1 MDTDIRKFVNEMA
14 AEDVIELFAPSMDDY
29 LYIMDLQKNTF
40 RISQIAVD
48 RFMMSGN
55 SFDDAVNSFQL
66 FVYKEDRTM
75 IAEDLQHII
84 EGKEKDHNLYY
95 RWLDKNGMPV
105 WINCRGKVIDDKDGK
120 PHYLIGCVNEI
131 GNIPR
136 ADNVSGLLGERELQ
150 SYISSHV
157 KDSSSEYLIHIGIDG
172 FNAIN
177 GTLGIE
183 YGNYV
188 LKSVADGIKEC
199 LSDNQQLYHIVADEY
214 MIVDL
219 ESRTRDDVILLQKE
233 ICKKIADFII
243 SEKYKVIFTVSTGI
257 IHATKLLKYYD
268 EYRKMAVFSLKQAK
282 SMGGNGVYFFE
293 KEDYELFLR
302 KEKIK
307 SALRNAVANGFEGFD
322 VYYQPIMDCD
332 SGHVIGAEALMRFS
346 MYQDKKKE
354 PVSPVE
360 FIPLLEETGLIIPA
374 GRFVLNEAV
383 AMCHEMRQYIPEFK
397 INVNI
402 SYIQMMKSDIWKDI
416 LSSIEHYNL
425 PPECLCAEL
434 TESGYTDMTSYFNT
448 LRKKFEEKKIQFVLD
463 DFGTGFS
470 NLHCI
475 TDMNP
480 NYVKLDKDFTA
491 KAMSNARD
499 YEVLNKIVELV
510 HSIDIGICIEG
521 IEKEEWYQKLK
532 EIHVDYLQGY
542 LFGKPCEKNQFLNQ
556 FVFNCTE
563 MNREIKGDRTKYSD
577 RIEIY
582 VK

>member
-1 MDTDIRKFVNEMA
+1 MDTDIRKLLKEIA
-14 AEDVIELFAPSMDDY
+14 AEDLIELFAPCMDDY
-29 LYIMDLQKNTF
+29 LYIIDLQKNTF
-40 RISQIAVD
+40 KISQAAVN
-48 RFMMSGN
+48 RFMISGN
-55 SFDDAVNSFQL
+55 SFDDAVNSFQY
-66 FVYKEDRTM
+66 FVYKEDRSM
-75 IAEDLQHII
+75 IAEDLQCII

-131 GNIPR
+131 GDTQR
-136 ADNVSGLLGERELQ
+136 ADNVSGLLGERELR
-150 SYISSHV
+150 SYISSHI
-157 KDSSSEYLIHIGIDG
+157 KDSSSEYLIYIGIDG

-177 GTLGIE
+177 GTLGVD

-188 LKSVADGIKEC
+188 LKSVADCINSC
-199 LSDNQQLYHIVADEY
+199 LSDSQKLYHIVADEY
-214 MIVDL
+214 MIIDL
-219 ESRTRDDVILLQKE
+219 ESHTKDDVMLLQKK
-233 ICKKIADFII
+233 ICKKIEEFII
-243 SEKYKVIFTVSTGI
+243 SEKYKVVFTISTGI
-257 IHATKLLKYYD
+257 IYAKMLLKYYD
-268 EYRKMAVFSLKQAK
+268 EYRKIAVFSLKQAK

-322 VYYQPIMDCD
+322 VYYQLIMDCD
-332 SGHVIGAEALMRFS
+332 SGHMIGAEALMRFS

-354 PVSPVE
+354 PVSSVE

-374 GRFVLNEAV
+374 GRYVLNKAV
-383 AMCHEMRQYIPEFK
+383 SMCHEMRQYIPEFK

-402 SYIQMMKSDIWKDI
+402 SYIQMVKSDIWKDI
-416 LSSIEHYNL
+416 HSSIKQYDL

-434 TESGYTDMTSYFNT
+434 TESGYTDMTPYFYK
-448 LRKKFEEKKIQFVLD
+448 LRKKFEEKNLQFVLD
-463 DFGTGFS
+463 DFGTGYS

-475 TDMNP
+475 VNMKP

-499 YEVLNKIVELV
+499 FELLKKIVEMV
-510 HSIDIGICIEG
+510 HSVDIRICIEG

-542 LFGKPCEKNQFLNQ
+542 LFGKPCEKNQFLNK
-556 FVFNCTE
+556 FIFHCTDQE
-563 MNREIKGDRTKYSD
+563 NLTDL
-577 RIEIY
+577 
-582 VK
+582 

>member
-1 MDTDIRKFVNEMA
+1 MDTDIRKLLKEIA
-14 AEDVIELFAPSMDDY
+14 AEELIELFAPCMDDY
-29 LYIMDLQKNTF
+29 LYIIDLQKNTF
-40 RISQIAVD
+40 KISEAAVN

-55 SFDDAVNSFQL
+55 SFDDAVNSFQY
-66 FVYKEDRTM
+66 FVYKEDRSM
-75 IAEDLQHII
+75 IAEDLQCII

-131 GNIPR
+131 GDTQR
-136 ADNVSGLLGERELQ
+136 ADNVSGLLGERELR

-172 FNAIN
+172 FNDIN
-177 GTLGIE
+177 GTLGVN

-188 LKSVADGIKEC
+188 LKSVADCINSC
-199 LSDNQQLYHIVADEY
+199 LSDNRKLYHIVADEY
-214 MIVDL
+214 MIIDL
-219 ESRTRDDVILLQKE
+219 ESHTKDDVMLLQRK
-233 ICKKIADFII
+233 ICKKIEEFII
-243 SEKYKVIFTVSTGI
+243 SEKYKVVFTISTGI
-257 IHATKLLKYYD
+257 IYAKMLLKYYD
-268 EYRKMAVFSLKQAK
+268 EYRKIAVFSLKQAK

-332 SGHVIGAEALMRFS
+332 SGHMIGAEALMRFS
-346 MYQDKKKE
+346 MYQDKKIE

-360 FIPLLEETGLIIPA
+360 FIPLLEETGLILPA
-374 GRFVLNEAV
+374 GRYVIDKAV
-383 AMCHEMRQYIPEFK
+383 SMCHEMRQYIPEFK

-402 SYIQMMKSDIWKDI
+402 SYIQMVKSDIWKDI
-416 LSSIEHYNL
+416 LSSIKQYDL

-434 TESGYTDMTSYFNT
+434 TESGYTDMTPYFYK
-448 LRKKFEEKKIQFVLD
+448 LRKKFEEKNLQFVLD
-463 DFGTGFS
+463 DFGTGYS

-475 TDMNP
+475 VNMKP

-499 YEVLNKIVELV
+499 FELLKKIVEMV
-510 HSIDIGICIEG
+510 HSVDIRICIEG

-542 LFGKPCEKNQFLNQ
+542 LFGKPCEKNQFLNK
-556 FVFNCTE
+556 FIFHCTDQE
-563 MNREIKGDRTKYSD
+563 NLTDL
-577 RIEIY
+577 
-582 VK
+582 

>member
-1 MDTDIRKFVNEMA
+1 MDTYIRKLLKEIA
-14 AEDVIELFAPSMDDY
+14 AEDLIELFAPCMDDY
-29 LYIMDLQKNTF
+29 LYIIDLQKNTF
-40 RISQIAVD
+40 KISQAAVD

-55 SFDDAVNSFQL
+55 SFDDAVNSFQY
-66 FVYKEDRTM
+66 FVYKEDRSM
-75 IAEDLQHII
+75 IAEDLQCII

-131 GNIPR
+131 GDTQR
-136 ADNVSGLLGERELQ
+136 ADNVSGLLGERELH

-177 GTLGIE
+177 GTLGVN

-188 LKSVADGIKEC
+188 LKSVADCINSC
-199 LSDNQQLYHIVADEY
+199 LSDNQKLYHIVADEY
-214 MIVDL
+214 MIIDL
-219 ESRTRDDVILLQKE
+219 ESHTKDDVMLLQKK
-233 ICKKIADFII
+233 ICKKIEEFII
-243 SEKYKVIFTVSTGI
+243 SEKYKVVFTISTGI
-257 IHATKLLKYYD
+257 IYAKMLLKYYD
-268 EYRKMAVFSLKQAK
+268 EYRKIAVFSLKQAK

-307 SALRNAVANGFEGFD
+307 SELRNAVANGFEGFD

-374 GRFVLNEAV
+374 GRYVLDKAV
-383 AMCHEMRQYIPEFK
+383 SMCHEMRQYIPEFK

-402 SYIQMMKSDIWKDI
+402 SYIQMVKSDIWKDI
-416 LSSIEHYNL
+416 LSSIKQYDL

-434 TESGYTDMTSYFNT
+434 TESGYTDMTPYFYK
-448 LRKKFEEKKIQFVLD
+448 LRKKFEEKNIQFVLD
-463 DFGTGFS
+463 DFGTGYS

-475 TDMNP
+475 VNMKP
-480 NYVKLDKDFTA
+480 NYVKLDNNFTA

-499 YEVLNKIVELV
+499 FELLKKIVEMV
-510 HSIDIGICIEG
+510 HSVNIKICIEG

-542 LFGKPCEKNQFLNQ
+542 LFGKPCEKNQFINK
-556 FVFNCTE
+556 FIFHCTDQE
-563 MNREIKGDRTKYSD
+563 NLTDL
-577 RIEIY
+577 
-582 VK
+582 

>member
-1 MDTDIRKFVNEMA
+1 MDTDICKFVNEIA

-55 SFDDAVNSFQL
+55 SFDDAVNTFQL

-131 GNIPR
+131 GNAPR
-136 ADNVSGLLGERELQ
+136 ADNVSGLLGERELR

-177 GTLGIE
+177 GTLGLE

-188 LKSVADGIKEC
+188 LKSVADCINKC
-199 LSDNQQLYHIVADEY
+199 LSDNQNLYHIVADEY

-268 EYRKMAVFSLKQAK
+268 EYRKIAVFSLKQAK

-360 FIPLLEETGLIIPA
+360 FIPLLEETGLIVPA

-434 TESGYTDMTSYFNT
+434 TESGYTDITPYFNT
-448 LRKKFEEKKIQFVLD
+448 LRKKFEEEKIQFVLD

-499 YEVLNKIVELV
+499 YELLNKIVELV
-510 HSIDIGICIEG
+510 HSIDIRICIEG

>member
-1 MDTDIRKFVNEMA
+1 MDTDIRKLLKEIA
-14 AEDVIELFAPSMDDY
+14 AEDLIELFAPCMDDY
-29 LYIMDLQKNTF
+29 LYIIDLQKNTF
-40 RISQIAVD
+40 KISQAAVN
-48 RFMMSGN
+48 RFMISGN
-55 SFDDAVNSFQL
+55 SFDDAVNSFQY
-66 FVYKEDRTM
+66 FVYKEDRSM
-75 IAEDLQHII
+75 IAEDLQCII

-131 GNIPR
+131 GDTQR
-136 ADNVSGLLGERELQ
+136 ADNVSGLLGERELR
-150 SYISSHV
+150 SYISSHI
-157 KDSSSEYLIHIGIDG
+157 KDSSSEYLIYIGIDG

-177 GTLGIE
+177 GTLGVD

-188 LKSVADGIKEC
+188 LKSVADCINSC
-199 LSDNQQLYHIVADEY
+199 LSDNQKLYHIVADEY
-214 MIVDL
+214 MIIDL
-219 ESRTRDDVILLQKE
+219 ESHTKDDVMLLQKK
-233 ICKKIADFII
+233 ICKKIEEFII
-243 SEKYKVIFTVSTGI
+243 SEKYKVVFTISTGI
-257 IHATKLLKYYD
+257 IYAKMLLKYYD
-268 EYRKMAVFSLKQAK
+268 EYRKIAVFSLKQAK

-332 SGHVIGAEALMRFS
+332 SGHMIGAEALMRFS

-360 FIPLLEETGLIIPA
+360 FIPLLEETGLILPA
-374 GRFVLNEAV
+374 GRYVLDKAV
-383 AMCHEMRQYIPEFK
+383 SMCHEMRQYIPEFK

-402 SYIQMMKSDIWKDI
+402 SYIQMVKSDIWKDI
-416 LSSIEHYNL
+416 LSSIKQYDL

-434 TESGYTDMTSYFNT
+434 TESGYTDMTPYFYK
-448 LRKKFEEKKIQFVLD
+448 LRKEFEEKNLQFVLD

-475 TDMNP
+475 VNMKP
-480 NYVKLDKDFTA
+480 NYVKLDNDFTA

-499 YEVLNKIVELV
+499 FELLKKIVEMV
-510 HSIDIGICIEG
+510 HSIDIRICIEG

-542 LFGKPCEKNQFLNQ
+542 LFGKPCEKNQFLNK
-556 FVFNCTE
+556 FIFHCTDQE
-563 MNREIKGDRTKYSD
+563 NLTDL
-577 RIEIY
+577 
-582 VK
+582 

>member
-1 MDTDIRKFVNEMA
+1 MDTDIRKLLKEIA
-14 AEDVIELFAPSMDDY
+14 AEELIELFAPCMDDY
-29 LYIMDLQKNTF
+29 LYIIDLQKNTF
-40 RISQIAVD
+40 KISEAAVN

-55 SFDDAVNSFQL
+55 SFDDAVNSFQY
-66 FVYKEDRTM
+66 FVYKEDRSM
-75 IAEDLQHII
+75 IAEDLQCII

-131 GNIPR
+131 GDTQR
-136 ADNVSGLLGERELQ
+136 ADNVSGLLGERELR

-172 FNAIN
+172 FNDIN
-177 GTLGIE
+177 GTLGVN

-188 LKSVADGIKEC
+188 LKSVADCINSC
-199 LSDNQQLYHIVADEY
+199 LSDNRKLYHIVADEY
-214 MIVDL
+214 MIIDL
-219 ESRTRDDVILLQKE
+219 ESHTKDDVMLLQRK
-233 ICKKIADFII
+233 ICKKIEEFII
-243 SEKYKVIFTVSTGI
+243 SEKYKVVFTISTGI
-257 IHATKLLKYYD
+257 IYAKMLLKYYD
-268 EYRKMAVFSLKQAK
+268 EYRKIAVFSLKQAK

-332 SGHVIGAEALMRFS
+332 SGHMIGAEALMRFS
-346 MYQDKKKE
+346 MYQDKKIE

-360 FIPLLEETGLIIPA
+360 FIPLLEETGLILPA
-374 GRFVLNEAV
+374 GRYVIDKAV
-383 AMCHEMRQYIPEFK
+383 SMCHEMRQYIPEFK

-402 SYIQMMKSDIWKDI
+402 SYIQMVKSDIWKDI
-416 LSSIEHYNL
+416 LSSIKQYDL

-434 TESGYTDMTSYFNT
+434 TESGYTDMTPYFYK
-448 LRKKFEEKKIQFVLD
+448 LRKKFEEKNLQFVLD
-463 DFGTGFS
+463 DFGTGYS

-475 TDMNP
+475 VNMKP

-499 YEVLNKIVELV
+499 FELLKKIVEMV
-510 HSIDIGICIEG
+510 HSVDIRICIEG

-542 LFGKPCEKNQFLNQ
+542 LFGKPCEKNQFLSKFIFHCMDQENL
-556 FVFNCTE
+556 T
-563 MNREIKGDRTKYSD
+563 DL
-577 RIEIY
+577 
-582 VK
+582 

>member
-1 MDTDIRKFVNEMA
+1 MDTDIRKLLKEIA
-14 AEDVIELFAPSMDDY
+14 AEDLIELFAPCMDDY
-29 LYIMDLQKNTF
+29 LYIIDLQKNTF
-40 RISQIAVD
+40 KISQAVVD

-55 SFDDAVNSFQL
+55 SFDDAVNSFQY
-66 FVYKEDRTM
+66 FVYKEDRSM
-75 IAEDLQHII
+75 IAEDLQCIM

-131 GNIPR
+131 GDTQR
-136 ADNVSGLLGERELQ
+136 ADNVSGLLGERELH
-150 SYISSHV
+150 SYISSHI

-177 GTLGIE
+177 GTLGVN

-188 LKSVADGIKEC
+188 LKSVADCINSC
-199 LSDNQQLYHIVADEY
+199 LSDNQKLYHIVADEY
-214 MIVDL
+214 MIIDL
-219 ESRTRDDVILLQKE
+219 ESHTKDDVMLLQKK
-233 ICKKIADFII
+233 ICKKIEEFII
-243 SEKYKVIFTVSTGI
+243 SEKYKVVFTISTGI
-257 IHATKLLKYYD
+257 IYAKMLLKYYD
-268 EYRKMAVFSLKQAK
+268 EYRKIAVFSLKQAK

-307 SALRNAVANGFEGFD
+307 SELRNAVANGFEGFD

-332 SGHVIGAEALMRFS
+332 SGHMIGAEALMRFS

-360 FIPLLEETGLIIPA
+360 FIPLLEETGLILPA
-374 GRFVLNEAV
+374 GRYVLDKAV
-383 AMCHEMRQYIPEFK
+383 SMCHEMRQYIPEFK

-402 SYIQMMKSDIWKDI
+402 SYIQMVKSDIWKDI
-416 LSSIEHYNL
+416 LSSIKQYDL

-434 TESGYTDMTSYFNT
+434 TESGYTDMTPYFYK
-448 LRKKFEEKKIQFVLD
+448 LRKKFEEKNIQFVLD
-463 DFGTGFS
+463 DFGTGYS

-475 TDMNP
+475 VNMKP
-480 NYVKLDKDFTA
+480 NYVKLDNNFTA

-499 YEVLNKIVELV
+499 FELLKKIVEMV
-510 HSIDIGICIEG
+510 HSVDIRICIEG

-542 LFGKPCEKNQFLNQ
+542 LFGKPCEKNQFLNK
-556 FVFNCTE
+556 FIFHCTDQE
-563 MNREIKGDRTKYSD
+563 NLTDL
-577 RIEIY
+577 
-582 VK
+582 

>member
-1 MDTDIRKFVNEMA
+1 MDTDIRKLLKEIA
-14 AEDVIELFAPSMDDY
+14 AEDLIELFAPCMDDY
-29 LYIMDLQKNTF
+29 LYIIDLQKNTF
-40 RISQIAVD
+40 KISQAAVD

-55 SFDDAVNSFQL
+55 SFDDAVNSFQY
-66 FVYKEDRTM
+66 FVYKEDRSM
-75 IAEDLQHII
+75 IAEDLQCII

-131 GNIPR
+131 GDTQR
-136 ADNVSGLLGERELQ
+136 ADNVSGLLGERELR

-177 GTLGIE
+177 GTLGVD

-188 LKSVADGIKEC
+188 LKSVADCINSC
-199 LSDNQQLYHIVADEY
+199 LSDNQKLYHIVADEY
-214 MIVDL
+214 MIIDL
-219 ESRTRDDVILLQKE
+219 ESHAKDDVMLLQKK
-233 ICKKIADFII
+233 ICKKIEEFII
-243 SEKYKVIFTVSTGI
+243 SEKYKVVFTISTGI
-257 IHATKLLKYYD
+257 IYTKMLLKYYD
-268 EYRKMAVFSLKQAK
+268 EYRKIAVFSLKQAK

-332 SGHVIGAEALMRFS
+332 SGHMIGAEALMRFS

-374 GRFVLNEAV
+374 GRYVLNKAV
-383 AMCHEMRQYIPEFK
+383 SMCHEMRQYIPEFK

-402 SYIQMMKSDIWKDI
+402 SYIQMVKSDIWKDI
-416 LSSIEHYNL
+416 LSSIKQYDL

-434 TESGYTDMTSYFNT
+434 TESGYTDMTPYFYK
-448 LRKKFEEKKIQFVLD
+448 LRKKFEEKNLQFVLD
-463 DFGTGFS
+463 DFGTGYS

-475 TDMNP
+475 VNMKP

-499 YEVLNKIVELV
+499 FELLKKIVEMV
-510 HSIDIGICIEG
+510 HSVDIRICIEG

-542 LFGKPCEKNQFLNQ
+542 LFGKPCEKNQFLNK
-556 FVFNCTE
+556 FIFHCTDQK
-563 MNREIKGDRTKYSD
+563 NLTDL
-577 RIEIY
+577 
-582 VK
+582 

>member
-1 MDTDIRKFVNEMA
+1 MDTDIRKLLKEIA
-14 AEDVIELFAPSMDDY
+14 AEDLIELFAPCMDDY
-29 LYIMDLQKNTF
+29 LYIIDLQKNTF
-40 RISQIAVD
+40 KISQAAVN
-48 RFMMSGN
+48 RFMISGN
-55 SFDDAVNSFQL
+55 SFDDAVNSFQY
-66 FVYKEDRTM
+66 FVYKEDRSM
-75 IAEDLQHII
+75 IAEDLQCII

-131 GNIPR
+131 GDTQR
-136 ADNVSGLLGERELQ
+136 EDNVSGLLGERELR
-150 SYISSHV
+150 SYISSHI
-157 KDSSSEYLIHIGIDG
+157 KDSSSEYLIYIGIDG

-177 GTLGIE
+177 GTLGVD

-188 LKSVADGIKEC
+188 LKSVADCINSC
-199 LSDNQQLYHIVADEY
+199 LSDSQKLYHIVADEY
-214 MIVDL
+214 MIIDL
-219 ESRTRDDVILLQKE
+219 ESHTKDDVMLLQKK
-233 ICKKIADFII
+233 ICKKIEEFII
-243 SEKYKVIFTVSTGI
+243 SEKYKVVFTISTGI
-257 IHATKLLKYYD
+257 IYAKMLLKYYD
-268 EYRKMAVFSLKQAK
+268 EYRKIAVFSLKQAK

-332 SGHVIGAEALMRFS
+332 SGHMIGAEALMRFS

-360 FIPLLEETGLIIPA
+360 FIPLLEETELIIPA
-374 GRFVLNEAV
+374 GRYVLNKAV
-383 AMCHEMRQYIPEFK
+383 SMCHEMRQYIPEFK

-402 SYIQMMKSDIWKDI
+402 SYIQMVKSDIWKDI
-416 LSSIEHYNL
+416 LSSIKQYDL

-434 TESGYTDMTSYFNT
+434 TESGYTDMTPYFYK
-448 LRKKFEEKKIQFVLD
+448 LRKKFEEKNLQFVLD
-463 DFGTGFS
+463 DFGTGYS

-475 TDMNP
+475 VNMKP

-499 YEVLNKIVELV
+499 FELLKKIVEMV
-510 HSIDIGICIEG
+510 HSVDIRICIEG

-542 LFGKPCEKNQFLNQ
+542 LFGKPCEKNQFLNK
-556 FVFNCTE
+556 FIFHCTDQE
-563 MNREIKGDRTKYSD
+563 NLTDL
-577 RIEIY
+577 
-582 VK
+582 

>member
-1 MDTDIRKFVNEMA
+1 MDTDIRKLLKEIA
-14 AEDVIELFAPSMDDY
+14 AEDLIELFALCMDDY
-29 LYIMDLQKNTF
+29 LYIIDLQKNTF
-40 RISQIAVD
+40 KISQAAVN
-48 RFMMSGN
+48 RFMISGN
-55 SFDDAVNSFQL
+55 SFDDAVNSFQY
-66 FVYKEDRTM
+66 FVYKEDRSM
-75 IAEDLQHII
+75 IAEDLQCII

-131 GNIPR
+131 GDTQR
-136 ADNVSGLLGERELQ
+136 ADNVSGLLGERELR
-150 SYISSHV
+150 SYISSHI
-157 KDSSSEYLIHIGIDG
+157 KDSSSEYLIYIGIDG

-177 GTLGIE
+177 GTLGVD

-188 LKSVADGIKEC
+188 LKSVADCINSC
-199 LSDNQQLYHIVADEY
+199 LSDSQKLYHIVADEY
-214 MIVDL
+214 MIIDL
-219 ESRTRDDVILLQKE
+219 ESHTKDDVMLLQKK
-233 ICKKIADFII
+233 ICKKIEEFII
-243 SEKYKVIFTVSTGI
+243 SEKYKVVFTISTGI
-257 IHATKLLKYYD
+257 IYAKMLLKYYD
-268 EYRKMAVFSLKQAK
+268 EYRKIAVFSLKQAK

-332 SGHVIGAEALMRFS
+332 SGHMIGAEALMRFS

-374 GRFVLNEAV
+374 GRYVLNKAV
-383 AMCHEMRQYIPEFK
+383 SMCHEMRQYIPEFK

-402 SYIQMMKSDIWKDI
+402 SYIQMVKSDIWKDI
-416 LSSIEHYNL
+416 LSSIKQYDL

-434 TESGYTDMTSYFNT
+434 TESGYTDMTPYFYK
-448 LRKKFEEKKIQFVLD
+448 LRKKFEEKNLQFVLD

-475 TDMNP
+475 VNMKP
-480 NYVKLDKDFTA
+480 NYVKLDNDFTA

-499 YEVLNKIVELV
+499 FELLKKIVEMV
-510 HSIDIGICIEG
+510 HSIDIRICIEG

-542 LFGKPCEKNQFLNQ
+542 LFGKPCEKNQFLNK
-556 FVFNCTE
+556 FIFHCTNQE
-563 MNREIKGDRTKYSD
+563 NLTDL
-577 RIEIY
+577 
-582 VK
+582 

>member
-1 MDTDIRKFVNEMA
+1 MDTDIRKLLKEIA
-14 AEDVIELFAPSMDDY
+14 AEELIELFAPCMDDY
-29 LYIMDLQKNTF
+29 LYIIDLQKNTF
-40 RISQIAVD
+40 KISEAAVN

-55 SFDDAVNSFQL
+55 SFDDAVNSFQY
-66 FVYKEDRTM
+66 FVYKEDRSM
-75 IAEDLQHII
+75 IAEDLQCII

-131 GNIPR
+131 GDTQR
-136 ADNVSGLLGERELQ
+136 ADNVSGLLGERELR

-172 FNAIN
+172 FNDIN
-177 GTLGIE
+177 GTLGVN

-188 LKSVADGIKEC
+188 LKSVADCINSC
-199 LSDNQQLYHIVADEY
+199 LSDNQKLYHIVADEY
-214 MIVDL
+214 MIIDL
-219 ESRTRDDVILLQKE
+219 ESHTKDDVMLLQKK
-233 ICKKIADFII
+233 ICKKIEEFII
-243 SEKYKVIFTVSTGI
+243 SEKYKVVFTISTGI
-257 IHATKLLKYYD
+257 IYAKMLLKYYD
-268 EYRKMAVFSLKQAK
+268 EYRKIAVFSLKQAK

-332 SGHVIGAEALMRFS
+332 SGHMIGAEALMRFS
-346 MYQDKKKE
+346 MYQDKKIV

-360 FIPLLEETGLIIPA
+360 FIPLLEETGLILPA
-374 GRFVLNEAV
+374 GRYVIDKAV
-383 AMCHEMRQYIPEFK
+383 SMCHEMRQYIPEFK

-402 SYIQMMKSDIWKDI
+402 SYIQMVKSDIWKDI
-416 LSSIEHYNL
+416 LSSIKQYDL

-434 TESGYTDMTSYFNT
+434 TESGYTDMTPYFYK
-448 LRKKFEEKKIQFVLD
+448 LRKKFEEKNLQFVLD
-463 DFGTGFS
+463 DFGTGYS

-475 TDMNP
+475 VNMKP

-499 YEVLNKIVELV
+499 FELLKKIVEMV
-510 HSIDIGICIEG
+510 HSIDIRICIEG

-542 LFGKPCEKNQFLNQ
+542 LFGKPCEKNQFLNK
-556 FVFNCTE
+556 FIFHCTDQE
-563 MNREIKGDRTKYSD
+563 NLTDL
-577 RIEIY
+577 
-582 VK
+582 

>member
-1 MDTDIRKFVNEMA
+1 MDTDIRKLLKEIA
-14 AEDVIELFAPSMDDY
+14 AEDLIELFAPCMDDY
-29 LYIMDLQKNTF
+29 LYIIDLQKNTF
-40 RISQIAVD
+40 KISQAVVD

-55 SFDDAVNSFQL
+55 SFDDAVNSFQY
-66 FVYKEDRTM
+66 FVYKEDRSM
-75 IAEDLQHII
+75 IAEDLQCIM

-95 RWLDKNGMPV
+95 RWLDKSGMPV

-131 GNIPR
+131 GDTQR
-136 ADNVSGLLGERELQ
+136 ADNVSGLLGERELH
-150 SYISSHV
+150 SYISSHI
-157 KDSSSEYLIHIGIDG
+157 KDSSSVYLIHIGIDG

-177 GTLGIE
+177 GTLGVN

-188 LKSVADGIKEC
+188 LKSVADCINSC
-199 LSDNQQLYHIVADEY
+199 LSDNQKLYHIVADEY
-214 MIVDL
+214 MIIDL
-219 ESRTRDDVILLQKE
+219 ESHTKDDVMLLQKK
-233 ICKKIADFII
+233 ICKKIEEFII
-243 SEKYKVIFTVSTGI
+243 SEKYKVVFTISTGI
-257 IHATKLLKYYD
+257 IYAKMLLKYYD
-268 EYRKMAVFSLKQAK
+268 EYRKIAVFSLKQAK

-332 SGHVIGAEALMRFS
+332 FGHMIGAEALMRFS

-374 GRFVLNEAV
+374 GRYVLDKAV
-383 AMCHEMRQYIPEFK
+383 SMCHEMRQYIPEFK

-402 SYIQMMKSDIWKDI
+402 SYIQMVKSDIWKDI
-416 LSSIEHYNL
+416 LSSIKQYDL

-434 TESGYTDMTSYFNT
+434 TESGYTDMTPYFYK
-448 LRKKFEEKKIQFVLD
+448 LRKKFEEKNIQFVLD
-463 DFGTGFS
+463 DFGTGYS

-475 TDMNP
+475 VNMKP
-480 NYVKLDKDFTA
+480 NYVKLDNNFTA

-499 YEVLNKIVELV
+499 FELLKKIVEMV
-510 HSIDIGICIEG
+510 HSVNIRICIEG

-542 LFGKPCEKNQFLNQ
+542 LFGKPCEKNQFLNN
-556 FVFNCTE
+556 FIFHCTDQE
-563 MNREIKGDRTKYSD
+563 NLTDL
-577 RIEIY
+577 
-582 VK
+582 

>member
-1 MDTDIRKFVNEMA
+1 MDTDIRKLLKEIA
-14 AEDVIELFAPSMDDY
+14 AEDLIELFAPCMDDY
-29 LYIMDLQKNTF
+29 LYIIDLQKNTF
-40 RISQIAVD
+40 KISQAAVN
-48 RFMMSGN
+48 RFMISGN
-55 SFDDAVNSFQL
+55 SFDDAVNSFQY
-66 FVYKEDRTM
+66 FVYKEDRSM
-75 IAEDLQHII
+75 IAEDLQCII

-131 GNIPR
+131 GDTQR
-136 ADNVSGLLGERELQ
+136 ADNVSGLLGERELR
-150 SYISSHV
+150 SYISSHI
-157 KDSSSEYLIHIGIDG
+157 KDSSSEYLIYIGIDG

-177 GTLGIE
+177 GTLGVD

-188 LKSVADGIKEC
+188 LKSVADCINSC
-199 LSDNQQLYHIVADEY
+199 LSDSQKLYHIVADEY
-214 MIVDL
+214 MIIDL
-219 ESRTRDDVILLQKE
+219 ESHTKDDVMLLQKK
-233 ICKKIADFII
+233 ICKKIEEFII
-243 SEKYKVIFTVSTGI
+243 SEKYKVVFTISTGI
-257 IHATKLLKYYD
+257 IYAKMLLKYYD
-268 EYRKMAVFSLKQAK
+268 EYRKIAVFSLKQAK

-332 SGHVIGAEALMRFS
+332 SGHMIGAEALMRFS

-374 GRFVLNEAV
+374 GRYVLNKAV
-383 AMCHEMRQYIPEFK
+383 SMCHEMRQYIPEFK

-402 SYIQMMKSDIWKDI
+402 SYIQMVKSDIWKDI
-416 LSSIEHYNL
+416 LSSIKPYDL

-434 TESGYTDMTSYFNT
+434 TESVYTDMTPYFYK
-448 LRKKFEEKKIQFVLD
+448 LRKKFEEKNLQFVLD

-475 TDMNP
+475 VNMKP
-480 NYVKLDKDFTA
+480 NYVKLDNDFTA

-499 YEVLNKIVELV
+499 FELLKKIVEMV
-510 HSIDIGICIEG
+510 HSIDIRICIEG

-542 LFGKPCEKNQFLNQ
+542 LFGKPCEKNQFLNK
-556 FVFNCTE
+556 FIFHCTDQE
-563 MNREIKGDRTKYSD
+563 NLTDL
-577 RIEIY
+577 
-582 VK
+582 

>member
-1 MDTDIRKFVNEMA
+1 MDTDIRKLLKEIA
-14 AEDVIELFAPSMDDY
+14 AEDLIELFASCMDDY
-29 LYIMDLQKNTF
+29 LYIIDLQKNTF
-40 RISQIAVD
+40 KISQAVVD

-55 SFDDAVNSFQL
+55 SFDDAVNSFQY
-66 FVYKEDRTM
+66 FVYKEDRSM
-75 IAEDLQHII
+75 IAEDLQCII

-131 GNIPR
+131 GDTQR
-136 ADNVSGLLGERELQ
+136 ADNVSGLLGERELH
-150 SYISSHV
+150 SYISSHI

-177 GTLGIE
+177 GTLGVN

-188 LKSVADGIKEC
+188 LKSVADCITSC
-199 LSDNQQLYHIVADEY
+199 LSDNQKLYHIVADEY
-214 MIVDL
+214 MIIDL
-219 ESRTRDDVILLQKE
+219 ESHTKDDVMLLQKK
-233 ICKKIADFII
+233 ICKKIEEFII
-243 SEKYKVIFTVSTGI
+243 SEKYKVVFTISTGI
-257 IHATKLLKYYD
+257 IYAKMLLKYYD
-268 EYRKMAVFSLKQAK
+268 DYRKIAVFSLKQAK

-332 SGHVIGAEALMRFS
+332 SGHMIGAEALMRFS

-360 FIPLLEETGLIIPA
+360 FIPLLEETGLILPA
-374 GRFVLNEAV
+374 GRYVLDKAV
-383 AMCHEMRQYIPEFK
+383 SMCHEMRQYIPEFK

-402 SYIQMMKSDIWKDI
+402 SYIQMVKSDIWKDI
-416 LSSIEHYNL
+416 LSSIKQYDL

-434 TESGYTDMTSYFNT
+434 TESGYTDMTPYFYK
-448 LRKKFEEKKIQFVLD
+448 LRKKFEEKNIQFVLD

-475 TDMNP
+475 VNMKP
-480 NYVKLDKDFTA
+480 NYVKLDNNFTA

-499 YEVLNKIVELV
+499 FELLKKIVEMV
-510 HSIDIGICIEG
+510 HSVDIRICIEG

-542 LFGKPCEKNQFLNQ
+542 LFGKPCEKNQFLNN
-556 FVFNCTE
+556 FIFHCTDQE
-563 MNREIKGDRTKYSD
+563 NLTNL
-577 RIEIY
+577 
-582 VK
+582 

>member
-1 MDTDIRKFVNEMA
+1 MDTDIRKLLKEIA
-14 AEDVIELFAPSMDDY
+14 AEDLIELFAPCMDDY
-29 LYIMDLQKNTF
+29 LYIIDLQKNTF
-40 RISQIAVD
+40 KISQAAVN
-48 RFMMSGN
+48 RFMISGN
-55 SFDDAVNSFQL
+55 SFDDAVNSFQY
-66 FVYKEDRTM
+66 FVYKEDRSM
-75 IAEDLQHII
+75 IAEDLQCII

-131 GNIPR
+131 GDTQR
-136 ADNVSGLLGERELQ
+136 ADNVSGLLGERELR
-150 SYISSHV
+150 SYISSHI
-157 KDSSSEYLIHIGIDG
+157 KDSSSEYLIYIGIDG

-177 GTLGIE
+177 GTLGVD

-188 LKSVADGIKEC
+188 LKSVADCINSC
-199 LSDNQQLYHIVADEY
+199 LSDSQKLYHIVADEY
-214 MIVDL
+214 MIIDL
-219 ESRTRDDVILLQKE
+219 ESHTKDDVMLLQKK
-233 ICKKIADFII
+233 ICKKIEEFII
-243 SEKYKVIFTVSTGI
+243 SEKYKVVFTISTGI
-257 IHATKLLKYYD
+257 IYAKMLLKYYD
-268 EYRKMAVFSLKQAK
+268 EYRKIAVFSLKQAK

-332 SGHVIGAEALMRFS
+332 SGHMIGAEALMRFS

-374 GRFVLNEAV
+374 GRYVLNKAV
-383 AMCHEMRQYIPEFK
+383 SMCHEMRQYILEFK

-402 SYIQMMKSDIWKDI
+402 SYIQMVKSDIWKDI
-416 LSSIEHYNL
+416 LSSIKQYDL

-434 TESGYTDMTSYFNT
+434 TESGYTDMTPYFYK
-448 LRKKFEEKKIQFVLD
+448 LRKKFEEKNLQFVLD

-475 TDMNP
+475 VNMKP
-480 NYVKLDKDFTA
+480 NYVKLDNDFTA

-499 YEVLNKIVELV
+499 FELLKKIVEMV
-510 HSIDIGICIEG
+510 HSIDIRICIEG

-542 LFGKPCEKNQFLNQ
+542 LFGKPCEKNQFLNK
-556 FVFNCTE
+556 FIFHCTDQE
-563 MNREIKGDRTKYSD
+563 NLTDL
-577 RIEIY
+577 
-582 VK
+582 

>member
-1 MDTDIRKFVNEMA
+1 MDTDIRKLLKEIA
-14 AEDVIELFAPSMDDY
+14 AEDLIELFAPCMDDY
-29 LYIMDLQKNTF
+29 LYIIDLQKNTF
-40 RISQIAVD
+40 KISQAAVN
-48 RFMMSGN
+48 RFMISGN
-55 SFDDAVNSFQL
+55 SFDDAVNSFQY
-66 FVYKEDRTM
+66 FVYKEDRSM
-75 IAEDLQHII
+75 IAEDLQCII

-131 GNIPR
+131 GDTQR
-136 ADNVSGLLGERELQ
+136 ADNVSGLLGERELR
-150 SYISSHV
+150 SYISSHI
-157 KDSSSEYLIHIGIDG
+157 KDSSSEYLIYIGIDG

-177 GTLGIE
+177 GTLGVD

-188 LKSVADGIKEC
+188 LKSVADCINSC
-199 LSDNQQLYHIVADEY
+199 LSDSQKLYHIVADEY
-214 MIVDL
+214 MIIDL
-219 ESRTRDDVILLQKE
+219 ESHTKDDVMLLQKK
-233 ICKKIADFII
+233 ICKKIEEFII
-243 SEKYKVIFTVSTGI
+243 SEKYKVVFTISTGI
-257 IHATKLLKYYD
+257 IYAKMLLKYYD
-268 EYRKMAVFSLKQAK
+268 EYRKIAVFSLKQAK

-332 SGHVIGAEALMRFS
+332 SGHMIGAEALMRFS

-374 GRFVLNEAV
+374 GRYVLNKAV
-383 AMCHEMRQYIPEFK
+383 SMCHEMRQYIPEFK

-402 SYIQMMKSDIWKDI
+402 SYIQMVKSDIWKDI
-416 LSSIEHYNL
+416 LSSIKQYDL

-434 TESGYTDMTSYFNT
+434 TESGYTDMTPYSYK
-448 LRKKFEEKKIQFVLD
+448 LRKKFEEKNLQFVLD

-475 TDMNP
+475 VNMKP
-480 NYVKLDKDFTA
+480 NYVKLDNDFTA

-499 YEVLNKIVELV
+499 FELLKKIVEMV
-510 HSIDIGICIEG
+510 HSIDIRICIEG

-542 LFGKPCEKNQFLNQ
+542 LFGKPCEKNQFLNK
-556 FVFNCTE
+556 FIFHCTDQE
-563 MNREIKGDRTKYSD
+563 NLTDL
-577 RIEIY
+577 
-582 VK
+582 

>member
-1 MDTDIRKFVNEMA
+1 MDTDIRKLLKEIA
-14 AEDVIELFAPSMDDY
+14 AEDLIELFAPCMDDY
-29 LYIMDLQKNTF
+29 LYIIDLQKNTF
-40 RISQIAVD
+40 KISQAAVD

-55 SFDDAVNSFQL
+55 SFDDAVNSFQY
-66 FVYKEDRTM
+66 FVYKEDRSM
-75 IAEDLQHII
+75 IAEDLQCII

-95 RWLDKNGMPV
+95 RWLDKSGMPV

-131 GNIPR
+131 GDTQR
-136 ADNVSGLLGERELQ
+136 ADNVSGLLGERELH
-150 SYISSHV
+150 SYISSHI

-177 GTLGIE
+177 GTLGVD

-188 LKSVADGIKEC
+188 LKSVADCINSC
-199 LSDNQQLYHIVADEY
+199 LSDNQKLYHIVADEY
-214 MIVDL
+214 MIIDL
-219 ESRTRDDVILLQKE
+219 ESHTKDDVMHLQKK
-233 ICKKIADFII
+233 ICKKIEEFII
-243 SEKYKVIFTVSTGI
+243 SEKYKVVFTISTGI
-257 IHATKLLKYYD
+257 IYAKMLLKYYD
-268 EYRKMAVFSLKQAK
+268 EYRKIAVFSLKQAK

-307 SALRNAVANGFEGFD
+307 SELRNAVANGFEGFD

-332 SGHVIGAEALMRFS
+332 SGHMIGAEALMRFS

-374 GRFVLNEAV
+374 GRYVLDKAV
-383 AMCHEMRQYIPEFK
+383 SMCHEMRQYIPEFK

-402 SYIQMMKSDIWKDI
+402 SYIQMVKSDIWKDI
-416 LSSIEHYNL
+416 LSSIKQYDL

-434 TESGYTDMTSYFNT
+434 TESGYTDMTPYFYK
-448 LRKKFEEKKIQFVLD
+448 LRKKFEEKNIQFVLD

-475 TDMNP
+475 VNMKP
-480 NYVKLDKDFTA
+480 NYVKLDNNFTA

-499 YEVLNKIVELV
+499 FELLKKIVEMV
-510 HSIDIGICIEG
+510 HSVDIRICIEG

-542 LFGKPCEKNQFLNQ
+542 LFGKPCEKNQFLNK
-556 FVFNCTE
+556 FIFHCTDQE
-563 MNREIKGDRTKYSD
+563 NLTDL
-577 RIEIY
+577 
-582 VK
+582 

>member
-1 MDTDIRKFVNEMA
+1 MDTDIRKLLKEIA
-14 AEDVIELFAPSMDDY
+14 AEDLIELFAPCMDDY
-29 LYIMDLQKNTF
+29 LYIIDLQKNTF
-40 RISQIAVD
+40 KISQAAVN
-48 RFMMSGN
+48 RFMISGN
-55 SFDDAVNSFQL
+55 SFDDAVNSFQY
-66 FVYKEDRTM
+66 FVYKEDRSM
-75 IAEDLQHII
+75 IAEDLQCII

-131 GNIPR
+131 GDTQR
-136 ADNVSGLLGERELQ
+136 ADNVSGLLGERELR
-150 SYISSHV
+150 SYISSHI
-157 KDSSSEYLIHIGIDG
+157 KDSSSEYLIYIGIDG

-177 GTLGIE
+177 GTLGVD

-188 LKSVADGIKEC
+188 LKSVADCINSC
-199 LSDNQQLYHIVADEY
+199 LSDSQKLYHIVADEY
-214 MIVDL
+214 MIIDL
-219 ESRTRDDVILLQKE
+219 ESHTKDDVMLLQKK
-233 ICKKIADFII
+233 ICKKIEEFII
-243 SEKYKVIFTVSTGI
+243 SEKYKVVFTISTGI
-257 IHATKLLKYYD
+257 IYAKMLLKYYD
-268 EYRKMAVFSLKQAK
+268 EYRKIAVFSLKQAK

-332 SGHVIGAEALMRFS
+332 SGHMIGAEALMRFS

-354 PVSPVE
+354 LVSPVE

-374 GRFVLNEAV
+374 GRYVLNKAV
-383 AMCHEMRQYIPEFK
+383 SMCHEMRQYIPEFK

-402 SYIQMMKSDIWKDI
+402 SYIQMVKSDIWKDI
-416 LSSIEHYNL
+416 LSSIKQYDL

-434 TESGYTDMTSYFNT
+434 TESGYTDMTPYFYK
-448 LRKKFEEKKIQFVLD
+448 LRKKFEEKNIQFVLD
-463 DFGTGFS
+463 DFGTGYS

-475 TDMNP
+475 VNMKP

-499 YEVLNKIVELV
+499 FELLKKIVEMV
-510 HSIDIGICIEG
+510 HSIDIRICIEG

-532 EIHVDYLQGY
+532 EMHVDYLQGY
-542 LFGKPCEKNQFLNQ
+542 LFGKPCEKNQFLNK
-556 FVFNCTE
+556 FIFHCTDQE
-563 MNREIKGDRTKYSD
+563 NLTDL
-577 RIEIY
+577 
-582 VK
+582 

>member
-1 MDTDIRKFVNEMA
+1 MDTDIRKLLKEIA
-14 AEDVIELFAPSMDDY
+14 AEDLIELFAPCMDDY
-29 LYIMDLQKNTF
+29 LYIIDLQKNTF
-40 RISQIAVD
+40 KISQAAVN
-48 RFMMSGN
+48 RFMISGN
-55 SFDDAVNSFQL
+55 SFDDAVNSFQY
-66 FVYKEDRTM
+66 FVYKEDRSM
-75 IAEDLQHII
+75 IAEDLQCII

-131 GNIPR
+131 GDTQR
-136 ADNVSGLLGERELQ
+136 ADNVSGLLGERELR
-150 SYISSHV
+150 SYISSHI
-157 KDSSSEYLIHIGIDG
+157 KDSSSEYLIYIGIDG

-177 GTLGIE
+177 GTLGVD

-188 LKSVADGIKEC
+188 LKSVADCINSC
-199 LSDNQQLYHIVADEY
+199 LSDSQKLYHIVADEY
-214 MIVDL
+214 MIIDL
-219 ESRTRDDVILLQKE
+219 ESHTKDDVMLLQKK
-233 ICKKIADFII
+233 ICKKIEEFII
-243 SEKYKVIFTVSTGI
+243 SEKYKVVFTISTGI
-257 IHATKLLKYYD
+257 IYAKMLLKYYD
-268 EYRKMAVFSLKQAK
+268 EYRKIAVFSLKQAK

-332 SGHVIGAEALMRFS
+332 SGHMIGAEALMRFS

-374 GRFVLNEAV
+374 GRYVLNKAV
-383 AMCHEMRQYIPEFK
+383 SMCHEMRQYIPEFK

-402 SYIQMMKSDIWKDI
+402 SYIQMVKSDIWKDI
-416 LSSIEHYNL
+416 LSSIKQYDL

-434 TESGYTDMTSYFNT
+434 TESGYTDMTPYFYK
-448 LRKKFEEKKIQFVLD
+448 LRKKFEEKNLQFVLD

-475 TDMNP
+475 VNMKP
-480 NYVKLDKDFTA
+480 NYVKLNNDFTA

-499 YEVLNKIVELV
+499 FELLKKIVEMV
-510 HSIDIGICIEG
+510 HSVDIRICIEG

-542 LFGKPCEKNQFLNQ
+542 LFGKPCEKNQFLNN
-556 FVFNCTE
+556 FIFHCTDQE
-563 MNREIKGDRTKYSD
+563 NLTDL
-577 RIEIY
+577 
-582 VK
+582 

>member
-1 MDTDIRKFVNEMA
+1 MDTYIRKLLKEIA
-14 AEDVIELFAPSMDDY
+14 AEDLIELFAPCMDDY
-29 LYIMDLQKNTF
+29 LYIIDLQKNTF
-40 RISQIAVD
+40 KISQAAVD

-55 SFDDAVNSFQL
+55 SFDDAVNSFQY
-66 FVYKEDRTM
+66 FVYKEDRSM
-75 IAEDLQHII
+75 IAEDLQCII

-131 GNIPR
+131 GDTQR
-136 ADNVSGLLGERELQ
+136 ADNVSGLLGERELR

-177 GTLGIE
+177 GTLGVD

-188 LKSVADGIKEC
+188 LKSVADCINSC
-199 LSDNQQLYHIVADEY
+199 LSDNQKLYHIVADEY
-214 MIVDL
+214 MIIDL
-219 ESRTRDDVILLQKE
+219 ESHAKDDVMLLQRK
-233 ICKKIADFII
+233 ICKKIEEFII
-243 SEKYKVIFTVSTGI
+243 SEKYKVVFTISTGI
-257 IHATKLLKYYD
+257 IYTKMLLKYYD
-268 EYRKMAVFSLKQAK
+268 EYRKIAVFSLKQAK

-332 SGHVIGAEALMRFS
+332 SGHMIGAEALMRFS

-374 GRFVLNEAV
+374 GRYVLNKAV
-383 AMCHEMRQYIPEFK
+383 SMCHEMRQYIPEFK

-402 SYIQMMKSDIWKDI
+402 SYIQMVKSDIWKDI
-416 LSSIEHYNL
+416 LSSIKQYDL

-434 TESGYTDMTSYFNT
+434 TESGYTDMTPYFYK
-448 LRKKFEEKKIQFVLD
+448 LRKKFEEKNIQFVLD
-463 DFGTGFS
+463 DFGTGYS

-475 TDMNP
+475 VNMKP
-480 NYVKLDKDFTA
+480 NYVKLDNNFTA

-499 YEVLNKIVELV
+499 FELLKKIVEMV
-510 HSIDIGICIEG
+510 HSVNIRICIEG

-542 LFGKPCEKNQFLNQ
+542 LFGKPCEKNQFLNK
-556 FVFNCTE
+556 FIFHCTDQE
-563 MNREIKGDRTKYSD
+563 NLTDL
-577 RIEIY
+577 
-582 VK
+582 

>member
-1 MDTDIRKFVNEMA
+1 MDTDIRKLLKEIA
-14 AEDVIELFAPSMDDY
+14 AEDLIELFAPCMDDY
-29 LYIMDLQKNTF
+29 LYIIDLQKNTF
-40 RISQIAVD
+40 KISQAAVN
-48 RFMMSGN
+48 RFMISGN
-55 SFDDAVNSFQL
+55 SFDDAVNSFQY
-66 FVYKEDRTM
+66 FVYKEDRSM
-75 IAEDLQHII
+75 IAEDLQCII

-131 GNIPR
+131 GDTQR
-136 ADNVSGLLGERELQ
+136 ADNVSGLLGERELR
-150 SYISSHV
+150 SYISSHI
-157 KDSSSEYLIHIGIDG
+157 KDSSSVYLIHIGIDG

-177 GTLGIE
+177 GTLGVD

-188 LKSVADGIKEC
+188 LKSVADCINSC
-199 LSDNQQLYHIVADEY
+199 LSDNQKLYHIVADEY
-214 MIVDL
+214 MIIDL
-219 ESRTRDDVILLQKE
+219 ESHTKDDVMLLQKK
-233 ICKKIADFII
+233 ICKKIEEFII
-243 SEKYKVIFTVSTGI
+243 SEKYKVVFTISTGI
-257 IHATKLLKYYD
+257 IYAKMLLKYYD
-268 EYRKMAVFSLKQAK
+268 EYRKIAVFSLKQAK

-322 VYYQPIMDCD
+322 VYYQPIMDCN
-332 SGHVIGAEALMRFS
+332 SGHMIGAEALMRFS

-374 GRFVLNEAV
+374 GRYVLDKAV
-383 AMCHEMRQYIPEFK
+383 SMCHEMRQYIPEFK

-402 SYIQMMKSDIWKDI
+402 SYIQMVKSDIWKDI
-416 LSSIEHYNL
+416 LSSIKQYDL

-434 TESGYTDMTSYFNT
+434 TESGYTDMTPYFYK
-448 LRKKFEEKKIQFVLD
+448 LRKKFEEKNLQFVLD
-463 DFGTGFS
+463 DFGTGYS
-470 NLHCI
+470 NLHRI
-475 TDMNP
+475 VNMKP

-499 YEVLNKIVELV
+499 FELLKKIVEMV
-510 HSIDIGICIEG
+510 HSVDIRICIEG

-532 EIHVDYLQGY
+532 EIHIDYLQGY
-542 LFGKPCEKNQFLNQ
+542 LFGKPCEKNQFLNK
-556 FVFNCTE
+556 FIFHCTDQE
-563 MNREIKGDRTKYSD
+563 NLTDL
-577 RIEIY
+577 
-582 VK
+582 

>member
-1 MDTDIRKFVNEMA
+1 MDTDIRKLLKEIA
-14 AEDVIELFAPSMDDY
+14 AEDLIELFAPCMDDY
-29 LYIMDLQKNTF
+29 LYIIDLQKNTF
-40 RISQIAVD
+40 KISQAAVD

-55 SFDDAVNSFQL
+55 SFDDAVNSFQY
-66 FVYKEDRTM
+66 FVYKEDRSM
-75 IAEDLQHII
+75 IAEDLQCII

-131 GNIPR
+131 GDTQS
-136 ADNVSGLLGERELQ
+136 ADNVSGLLGERELR
-150 SYISSHV
+150 SYISPHK
-157 KDSSSEYLIHIGIDG
+157 KDSSSVYLIHIGIDG

-177 GTLGIE
+177 GTLGVD

-188 LKSVADGIKEC
+188 LKSVADCINSC
-199 LSDNQQLYHIVADEY
+199 LSDNQKLYHIVADEY
-214 MIVDL
+214 MIIDL
-219 ESRTRDDVILLQKE
+219 ESHTKDDVMLLQKK
-233 ICKKIADFII
+233 ICKKIEEFII
-243 SEKYKVIFTVSTGI
+243 SEKYKVVFTISTGI
-257 IHATKLLKYYD
+257 IYAKMLLKYYD
-268 EYRKMAVFSLKQAK
+268 EYRKIAVFSLKQAK

-332 SGHVIGAEALMRFS
+332 SGHMIGAEALMRFS

-374 GRFVLNEAV
+374 GRYVLDKAV
-383 AMCHEMRQYIPEFK
+383 SMCHEMRQYIPEFK

-402 SYIQMMKSDIWKDI
+402 SYIQMVKSDIWKDI
-416 LSSIEHYNL
+416 LSSIKQYDL

-434 TESGYTDMTSYFNT
+434 TESGYTDMTPYFYK
-448 LRKKFEEKKIQFVLD
+448 LRKKFEEKNIQFVLD
-463 DFGTGFS
+463 DFGTGYS

-475 TDMNP
+475 VNMKP

-491 KAMSNARD
+491 KAMSNARNF
-499 YEVLNKIVELV
+499 ELLKKIVEMV
-510 HSIDIGICIEG
+510 HSVDIRICIEG

-542 LFGKPCEKNQFLNQ
+542 LFGKPCEKNQFLNKFIFHCIDQ
-556 FVFNCTE
+556 ENLT
-563 MNREIKGDRTKYSD
+563 DL
-577 RIEIY
+577 
-582 VK
+582 

>member
-1 MDTDIRKFVNEMA
+1 MDTDIRKLLKEIA
-14 AEDVIELFAPSMDDY
+14 AEDLIELFAPCMDDY
-29 LYIMDLQKNTF
+29 LYIIDLQKNTF
-40 RISQIAVD
+40 KISQAAVN
-48 RFMMSGN
+48 RFMISGN
-55 SFDDAVNSFQL
+55 SFDDAVNSFQY
-66 FVYKEDRTM
+66 FVYKEDRSM
-75 IAEDLQHII
+75 IAEDLQCII

-131 GNIPR
+131 GDTQR
-136 ADNVSGLLGERELQ
+136 ADNVSGLLGERELH
-150 SYISSHV
+150 SYISSHI

-177 GTLGIE
+177 GTLGVN

-188 LKSVADGIKEC
+188 LKSVADCINSC
-199 LSDNQQLYHIVADEY
+199 LSDNQKLYHIVADEY
-214 MIVDL
+214 MIIDL
-219 ESRTRDDVILLQKE
+219 ESHTKDDVMLLQKK
-233 ICKKIADFII
+233 ICKKIEEFII
-243 SEKYKVIFTVSTGI
+243 SEKYKVVFTISTGI
-257 IHATKLLKYYD
+257 IYAKMLLKYYD
-268 EYRKMAVFSLKQAK
+268 EYRKIAVFSLKQAK

-307 SALRNAVANGFEGFD
+307 SELRNAVANGFEGFD

-332 SGHVIGAEALMRFS
+332 SGHMIGAEALMRFS

-374 GRFVLNEAV
+374 GRYVLDKAV
-383 AMCHEMRQYIPEFK
+383 SMCHEMRQYIPEFK

-402 SYIQMMKSDIWKDI
+402 SYIQMVKSDIWKDI
-416 LSSIEHYNL
+416 LSSIKQYDL

-434 TESGYTDMTSYFNT
+434 TESGYTDMTPYFYK
-448 LRKKFEEKKIQFVLD
+448 LRKKFEEKNIQFVLD
-463 DFGTGFS
+463 DFGTGYS

-475 TDMNP
+475 VNMKP
-480 NYVKLDKDFTA
+480 NYVKLDNNFTA

-499 YEVLNKIVELV
+499 FELLKKIVEMV
-510 HSIDIGICIEG
+510 HSVNIRICIEG

-542 LFGKPCEKNQFLNQ
+542 LFGKPCEKNQFLNN
-556 FVFNCTE
+556 FIFHCTDQE
-563 MNREIKGDRTKYSD
+563 NLTDL
-577 RIEIY
+577 
-582 VK
+582 

>member
-1 MDTDIRKFVNEMA
+1 MDTDIRKLLKEIA
-14 AEDVIELFAPSMDDY
+14 AEDLIELFAPCMDDY
-29 LYIMDLQKNTF
+29 LYIIDLQKNTF
-40 RISQIAVD
+40 KISQAAVN
-48 RFMMSGN
+48 RFMISGN
-55 SFDDAVNSFQL
+55 SFDDAVNSFQY
-66 FVYKEDRTM
+66 FVYKEDRSM
-75 IAEDLQHII
+75 IAEDLQCII

-131 GNIPR
+131 GDTQR
-136 ADNVSGLLGERELQ
+136 ADNVSGLLGERELR
-150 SYISSHV
+150 SYISSHI
-157 KDSSSEYLIHIGIDG
+157 KDSSSEYLIYIGIDG

-177 GTLGIE
+177 GTLGVD

-188 LKSVADGIKEC
+188 LKSVADCINSC
-199 LSDNQQLYHIVADEY
+199 LSDNQKLYHIVADEY
-214 MIVDL
+214 MIIDL
-219 ESRTRDDVILLQKE
+219 ESHTKDDVMLLQKK
-233 ICKKIADFII
+233 ICKKIEEFII
-243 SEKYKVIFTVSTGI
+243 SEKYKVVFTISTGI
-257 IHATKLLKYYD
+257 IYAKMLLKYYD
-268 EYRKMAVFSLKQAK
+268 EYRKIAVFSLKQAK

-332 SGHVIGAEALMRFS
+332 SGHMIGAEALMRFS

-360 FIPLLEETGLIIPA
+360 FIPLLEETGLILPA
-374 GRFVLNEAV
+374 GRYVLDKAV
-383 AMCHEMRQYIPEFK
+383 SMCHEMRQYIPEFK

-402 SYIQMMKSDIWKDI
+402 SYIQMVKSDIWKDI
-416 LSSIEHYNL
+416 HSSIKQYDL

-434 TESGYTDMTSYFNT
+434 TESGYTDMTPYFYK
-448 LRKKFEEKKIQFVLD
+448 LRKKFEEKNLQFVLD

-475 TDMNP
+475 VNMKP
-480 NYVKLDKDFTA
+480 NYVKLDNDFTA

-499 YEVLNKIVELV
+499 FELLKKIVEMV
-510 HSIDIGICIEG
+510 HSIDIRICIEG

-542 LFGKPCEKNQFLNQ
+542 LFGKPCEKNQFLNK
-556 FVFNCTE
+556 FIFHCTDQE
-563 MNREIKGDRTKYSD
+563 NLTDL
-577 RIEIY
+577 
-582 VK
+582 

>member
-1 MDTDIRKFVNEMA
+1 
-14 AEDVIELFAPSMDDY
+14 
-29 LYIMDLQKNTF
+29 
-40 RISQIAVD
+40 
-48 RFMMSGN
+48 
-55 SFDDAVNSFQL
+55 
-66 FVYKEDRTM
+66 M
-75 IAEDLQHII
+75 IAEDLQCII

-131 GNIPR
+131 GDTQR
-136 ADNVSGLLGERELQ
+136 ADNVSGLLGERELR

-177 GTLGIE
+177 GTLGVD

-188 LKSVADGIKEC
+188 LKSVADCINSC
-199 LSDNQQLYHIVADEY
+199 LSDNQKLYHIVADEY
-214 MIVDL
+214 MIIDL
-219 ESRTRDDVILLQKE
+219 ESHTKDDVMLLQRK
-233 ICKKIADFII
+233 ICKKIEEFII
-243 SEKYKVIFTVSTGI
+243 SEKYKVVFTISTGI
-257 IHATKLLKYYD
+257 IYTKMLLKYYD
-268 EYRKMAVFSLKQAK
+268 EYRKIAVFSLKQAK

-332 SGHVIGAEALMRFS
+332 SGHMIGAEALMRFS

-374 GRFVLNEAV
+374 GRYVLNKAV
-383 AMCHEMRQYIPEFK
+383 SMCHEMRQYIPEFK

-402 SYIQMMKSDIWKDI
+402 SYIQMVKSDIWKDI
-416 LSSIEHYNL
+416 LSSIKQYDL

-434 TESGYTDMTSYFNT
+434 TESGYTDMTPYFYK
-448 LRKKFEEKKIQFVLD
+448 LRKKFEEKNLQFVLD
-463 DFGTGFS
+463 DFGTGYS

-475 TDMNP
+475 VNMKP

-499 YEVLNKIVELV
+499 FELLKKIVEMV
-510 HSIDIGICIEG
+510 HSVDIRICIEG

-542 LFGKPCEKNQFLNQ
+542 LFGKPCEKNQFLNK
-556 FVFNCTE
+556 FIFHCTDQE
-563 MNREIKGDRTKYSD
+563 NLTDL
-577 RIEIY
+577 
-582 VK
+582 

>member
-1 MDTDIRKFVNEMA
+1 MDTDIRKLLKEIA
-14 AEDVIELFAPSMDDY
+14 AEDLIELFASCMDDY
-29 LYIMDLQKNTF
+29 LYIIDLQKNTF
-40 RISQIAVD
+40 KISQAVVD

-55 SFDDAVNSFQL
+55 SFDDAVNSFQY
-66 FVYKEDRTM
+66 FVYKEDRSM
-75 IAEDLQHII
+75 IAEDLQCIM

-95 RWLDKNGMPV
+95 RWLDKSGMPV

-131 GNIPR
+131 GDTQR
-136 ADNVSGLLGERELQ
+136 ADNVSGLLGERELH
-150 SYISSHV
+150 SYISSHI
-157 KDSSSEYLIHIGIDG
+157 KDSSSVYLIHIGIDG

-177 GTLGIE
+177 GTLGVN

-188 LKSVADGIKEC
+188 LKSVADCINSC
-199 LSDNQQLYHIVADEY
+199 LSDNQKLYHIVADEY
-214 MIVDL
+214 MIIDL
-219 ESRTRDDVILLQKE
+219 ESHTKDDVMLLQKK
-233 ICKKIADFII
+233 ICKKIEEFII
-243 SEKYKVIFTVSTGI
+243 SEKYKVVFTISTGI
-257 IHATKLLKYYD
+257 IYAKMLLKYYD
-268 EYRKMAVFSLKQAK
+268 EYQKIAVFSLKQAK

-332 SGHVIGAEALMRFS
+332 FGHMIGAEALMRFS

-374 GRFVLNEAV
+374 GRYVLDKAV
-383 AMCHEMRQYIPEFK
+383 SMCHEMRQYIPEFK

-402 SYIQMMKSDIWKDI
+402 SYIQMVKSDIWKDI
-416 LSSIEHYNL
+416 LSSIKQYDL

-434 TESGYTDMTSYFNT
+434 TESGYTDMTPYFYK
-448 LRKKFEEKKIQFVLD
+448 LRKKFEEKNIQFVLD
-463 DFGTGFS
+463 DFGTGYS

-475 TDMNP
+475 VNMKP
-480 NYVKLDKDFTA
+480 NYVKLDNNFTA

-499 YEVLNKIVELV
+499 FELLKKIVEMV
-510 HSIDIGICIEG
+510 HSVDIRICIEG

-542 LFGKPCEKNQFLNQ
+542 LFGKPCEKNQFLNN
-556 FVFNCTE
+556 FIFHCTDQE
-563 MNREIKGDRTKYSD
+563 NLTDL
-577 RIEIY
+577 
-582 VK
+582 

>member
-1 MDTDIRKFVNEMA
+1 MDTDIRKFVNEIA

-84 EGKEKDHNLYY
+84 EGKEKNHNLYY

-219 ESRTRDDVILLQKE
+219 ESRTRDDVILLQKK

-268 EYRKMAVFSLKQAK
+268 EYRKIAVFSLKQAK

-425 PPECLCAEL
+425 PSECLCAEL
-434 TESGYTDMTSYFNT
+434 TESGYTDITPYFNT

-499 YEVLNKIVELV
+499 YELLNKIVELV
-510 HSIDIGICIEG
+510 HSIGIGICIEG

-563 MNREIKGDRTKYSD
+563 MNREIKGDRTKYSATN
-577 RIEIY
+577 
-582 VK
+582 

>member
-1 MDTDIRKFVNEMA
+1 MDTDIRKLLKEIA
-14 AEDVIELFAPSMDDY
+14 AEDLIELFAPCMDDY
-29 LYIMDLQKNTF
+29 LYIIDLQKNTF
-40 RISQIAVD
+40 KISQAAVN
-48 RFMMSGN
+48 RFMISGN
-55 SFDDAVNSFQL
+55 SFDDAVNSFQY
-66 FVYKEDRTM
+66 FVYKEDRSM
-75 IAEDLQHII
+75 IAEDLQCII

-131 GNIPR
+131 GDTQR
-136 ADNVSGLLGERELQ
+136 ADNVSGLLGERELR
-150 SYISSHV
+150 SYISSHI
-157 KDSSSEYLIHIGIDG
+157 KDSSSEYLIYIGIDG

-177 GTLGIE
+177 GTLGVD

-188 LKSVADGIKEC
+188 LKSVADCINSC
-199 LSDNQQLYHIVADEY
+199 LSDSQKLYHIVADEY
-214 MIVDL
+214 MIIDL
-219 ESRTRDDVILLQKE
+219 ESHTKDDVMLLQKK
-233 ICKKIADFII
+233 ICKKIEEFII
-243 SEKYKVIFTVSTGI
+243 SEKYKVVFTISTGNI
-257 IHATKLLKYYD
+257 YAKMLLKYYD
-268 EYRKMAVFSLKQAK
+268 EYRKIAVFSLKQAK

-332 SGHVIGAEALMRFS
+332 SGHMIGAEALMRFS

-374 GRFVLNEAV
+374 GRYVLDKAV
-383 AMCHEMRQYIPEFK
+383 SMCHEMRQYIPEFK

-402 SYIQMMKSDIWKDI
+402 SYIQMVKSDIWKDI
-416 LSSIEHYNL
+416 LSSIKQYDL

-434 TESGYTDMTSYFNT
+434 TESGYTDMTPYFYK
-448 LRKKFEEKKIQFVLD
+448 LRKKFEEKNLQFVLD
-463 DFGTGFS
+463 DFGTGYS

-475 TDMNP
+475 VNMKP

-499 YEVLNKIVELV
+499 FELLKKIVEMV
-510 HSIDIGICIEG
+510 HSVDIRICIEG

-542 LFGKPCEKNQFLNQ
+542 LFGKPCEKNQFLNK
-556 FVFNCTE
+556 FIFHCTDQE
-563 MNREIKGDRTKYSD
+563 NLTDL
-577 RIEIY
+577 
-582 VK
+582 

>member
-1 MDTDIRKFVNEMA
+1 MDTDIRKLLKEIA
-14 AEDVIELFAPSMDDY
+14 AEDLIELFAPCMDDY
-29 LYIMDLQKNTF
+29 LYIIDLQKNTF
-40 RISQIAVD
+40 KISQAAVN
-48 RFMMSGN
+48 RFMISGN
-55 SFDDAVNSFQL
+55 SFDDAVNSFQY
-66 FVYKEDRTM
+66 FVYKEDRSM
-75 IAEDLQHII
+75 IAEDLQCII

-131 GNIPR
+131 GDTQR
-136 ADNVSGLLGERELQ
+136 ADNVSGLLGERELR
-150 SYISSHV
+150 SYISSHI
-157 KDSSSEYLIHIGIDG
+157 KDSSSEYLIYIGIDG

-177 GTLGIE
+177 GTLGVD

-188 LKSVADGIKEC
+188 LKSVADCINSC
-199 LSDNQQLYHIVADEY
+199 LSDNQKLYHIVADEY
-214 MIVDL
+214 MIIDL
-219 ESRTRDDVILLQKE
+219 ESHTKDDVMLLQKK
-233 ICKKIADFII
+233 ICKKIEEFII
-243 SEKYKVIFTVSTGI
+243 SEKYKVVFTISTGI
-257 IHATKLLKYYD
+257 IYAKMLLKYYD
-268 EYRKMAVFSLKQAK
+268 EYRKIAVFSLKQAK

-332 SGHVIGAEALMRFS
+332 SGHMIGAEALMRFS

-374 GRFVLNEAV
+374 GRYVLDKAV
-383 AMCHEMRQYIPEFK
+383 SMCHEMRQYIPEFK

-402 SYIQMMKSDIWKDI
+402 SYIQMVKSDIWKDI
-416 LSSIEHYNL
+416 LSSIKQYDL

-434 TESGYTDMTSYFNT
+434 TESGYTDMTPYFYK
-448 LRKKFEEKKIQFVLD
+448 LRKKFEEKNIQFVLD
-463 DFGTGFS
+463 DFGTGYS

-475 TDMNP
+475 VNMKP
-480 NYVKLDKDFTA
+480 NYVKLDNNFTA

-499 YEVLNKIVELV
+499 FELLKKIVEMV
-510 HSIDIGICIEG
+510 HSVDIRICIEG

-542 LFGKPCEKNQFLNQ
+542 LFGKPCEKNQFLNN
-556 FVFNCTE
+556 FIFHCTDQE
-563 MNREIKGDRTKYSD
+563 NLTDL
-577 RIEIY
+577 
-582 VK
+582 

>member
-1 MDTDIRKFVNEMA
+1 MDTDIRKLLKEIA
-14 AEDVIELFAPSMDDY
+14 AEDLIELFAPCMDDY
-29 LYIMDLQKNTF
+29 LYIIDLQKNTF
-40 RISQIAVD
+40 KISQAAVN
-48 RFMMSGN
+48 RFMISGN
-55 SFDDAVNSFQL
+55 SFDDAVNSFQY
-66 FVYKEDRTM
+66 FVYKEDRSM
-75 IAEDLQHII
+75 IAEDLQCII

-131 GNIPR
+131 GDTQR
-136 ADNVSGLLGERELQ
+136 ADNVSGLLGERELR
-150 SYISSHV
+150 SYISSHI
-157 KDSSSEYLIHIGIDG
+157 KDSSSEYLIYIGIDG

-177 GTLGIE
+177 GTLGVD

-188 LKSVADGIKEC
+188 LKSVADCINSC
-199 LSDNQQLYHIVADEY
+199 LSDSQKLYHIVADEY
-214 MIVDL
+214 MIIDL
-219 ESRTRDDVILLQKE
+219 ESHTKDDVMLLQKK
-233 ICKKIADFII
+233 ICKKIEEFII
-243 SEKYKVIFTVSTGI
+243 SEKYKVVFTISTGI
-257 IHATKLLKYYD
+257 IYAKMLLKYYD
-268 EYRKMAVFSLKQAK
+268 EYRKIAVFSLKQAK

-332 SGHVIGAEALMRFS
+332 SGHMIGAEALMRFS
-346 MYQDKKKE
+346 MYQDKKIV

-360 FIPLLEETGLIIPA
+360 FIPLLEETGLILPA
-374 GRFVLNEAV
+374 GRYVIDKAV
-383 AMCHEMRQYIPEFK
+383 SMCHEMRQYIPEFK

-402 SYIQMMKSDIWKDI
+402 SYIQMVKSDIWKDI
-416 LSSIEHYNL
+416 LSSIKQYDL

-434 TESGYTDMTSYFNT
+434 TESGYTDMTPYFYK
-448 LRKKFEEKKIQFVLD
+448 LRKKFEEKNLQFVLD
-463 DFGTGFS
+463 DFGTGYS

-475 TDMNP
+475 VNMKP

-499 YEVLNKIVELV
+499 FELLKKIVEMV
-510 HSIDIGICIEG
+510 HSVDIRICIEG

-542 LFGKPCEKNQFLNQ
+542 LFGKPCEKNQFLNK
-556 FVFNCTE
+556 FIFHCTDQE
-563 MNREIKGDRTKYSD
+563 NLTDL
-577 RIEIY
+577 
-582 VK
+582 

>member
-1 MDTDIRKFVNEMA
+1 MDTDIRKLLKEIA
-14 AEDVIELFAPSMDDY
+14 AEDLIELFAPCMDDY
-29 LYIMDLQKNTF
+29 LYIIDLQKNTF
-40 RISQIAVD
+40 KISQAAVN
-48 RFMMSGN
+48 RFMISGN
-55 SFDDAVNSFQL
+55 SFDDAVNSFQY
-66 FVYKEDRTM
+66 FVYKEDRSM
-75 IAEDLQHII
+75 IAEDLQCII

-131 GNIPR
+131 GDTQR
-136 ADNVSGLLGERELQ
+136 ADNVSGLLGERELR
-150 SYISSHV
+150 SYISSHI
-157 KDSSSEYLIHIGIDG
+157 KDSSSEYLIYIGIDG

-177 GTLGIE
+177 GTLGVD

-188 LKSVADGIKEC
+188 LKSVADCINSC
-199 LSDNQQLYHIVADEY
+199 LSDSQKLYHIVADEY
-214 MIVDL
+214 MIIDL
-219 ESRTRDDVILLQKE
+219 ESHTKDDVMLLQKK
-233 ICKKIADFII
+233 ICKKIEEFII
-243 SEKYKVIFTVSTGI
+243 SEKYKVVFTISTGI
-257 IHATKLLKYYD
+257 IYAKMLLKYYD
-268 EYRKMAVFSLKQAK
+268 EYRKIAVFSLKQAK
-282 SMGGNGVYFFE
+282 SMGRNGVYFFE

-332 SGHVIGAEALMRFS
+332 SGHMIGAEALMRFS

-374 GRFVLNEAV
+374 GRYVLNKAV
-383 AMCHEMRQYIPEFK
+383 SMCHEMRQYIPEFK

-402 SYIQMMKSDIWKDI
+402 SYIQMVKSDIWKDI
-416 LSSIEHYNL
+416 LSSIKQYDL

-434 TESGYTDMTSYFNT
+434 TESGYTDMTPYFYK
-448 LRKKFEEKKIQFVLD
+448 LRKKFEEKNLQFVLD
-463 DFGTGFS
+463 DFGTGYS

-475 TDMNP
+475 VNMKP

-499 YEVLNKIVELV
+499 FELLKKIVEMV
-510 HSIDIGICIEG
+510 HSVDIRICIEG

-542 LFGKPCEKNQFLNQ
+542 LFGKPCEKNQFLNK
-556 FVFNCTE
+556 FIFHCTDQE
-563 MNREIKGDRTKYSD
+563 NLTDL
-577 RIEIY
+577 
-582 VK
+582 

>member
-1 MDTDIRKFVNEMA
+1 MDTDIRKLLKEIA
-14 AEDVIELFAPSMDDY
+14 AEDLIELFAPCMDDY
-29 LYIMDLQKNTF
+29 LYIIDLQKNTF
-40 RISQIAVD
+40 KISQAAVN
-48 RFMMSGN
+48 RFMISGN
-55 SFDDAVNSFQL
+55 SFDDAVNSFQY
-66 FVYKEDRTM
+66 FVYKEDRSM
-75 IAEDLQHII
+75 IAEDLQCII

-131 GNIPR
+131 GDTQR
-136 ADNVSGLLGERELQ
+136 ADNVSGLLGERELR

-177 GTLGIE
+177 GTLGVD

-188 LKSVADGIKEC
+188 LKSVADCINSC
-199 LSDNQQLYHIVADEY
+199 LSDNQKLYHIVADEY
-214 MIVDL
+214 MIIDL
-219 ESRTRDDVILLQKE
+219 ESHAKDDVMLLQKK
-233 ICKKIADFII
+233 ICKKIEEFII
-243 SEKYKVIFTVSTGI
+243 SEKYKVVFTISTGI
-257 IHATKLLKYYD
+257 IYAKMLLKYYD
-268 EYRKMAVFSLKQAK
+268 EYRKIAVFSLKQAK

-322 VYYQPIMDCD
+322 VYYQLIMDCD
-332 SGHVIGAEALMRFS
+332 SGHMIGAEALMRFS

-374 GRFVLNEAV
+374 GRYVLNKAV
-383 AMCHEMRQYIPEFK
+383 SMCHEMRQYIPEFK

-402 SYIQMMKSDIWKDI
+402 SYIQMVKSDIWKDI
-416 LSSIEHYNL
+416 HSSIKQYDL

-434 TESGYTDMTSYFNT
+434 TESGYTDMTPYFYK
-448 LRKKFEEKKIQFVLD
+448 LRKKFEEKNLQFVLD

-475 TDMNP
+475 VNMKP
-480 NYVKLDKDFTA
+480 NYVKLDNDFTA

-499 YEVLNKIVELV
+499 FELLKKIVEMV
-510 HSIDIGICIEG
+510 HSIDIRICIEG

-542 LFGKPCEKNQFLNQ
+542 LFGKPCEKNQFLNK
-556 FVFNCTE
+556 FIFHCTDQE
-563 MNREIKGDRTKYSD
+563 NLTDL
-577 RIEIY
+577 
-582 VK
+582 

>member
-1 MDTDIRKFVNEMA
+1 MDTDIRKLLKEIA
-14 AEDVIELFAPSMDDY
+14 AEDLIELFAPCMDDY
-29 LYIMDLQKNTF
+29 LYIIDLQKNTF
-40 RISQIAVD
+40 KISQAAVN
-48 RFMMSGN
+48 RFMISGN
-55 SFDDAVNSFQL
+55 SFDDAVNSFQY
-66 FVYKEDRTM
+66 FVYKEDRSM
-75 IAEDLQHII
+75 IAEDLQCII

-105 WINCRGKVIDDKDGK
+105 WINCRGKVIDDKNGK

-131 GNIPR
+131 GDTQR
-136 ADNVSGLLGERELQ
+136 ADNVSGLLGERELR
-150 SYISSHV
+150 SYISSHI
-157 KDSSSEYLIHIGIDG
+157 KDSSSEYLIYIGIDG

-177 GTLGIE
+177 GTLGVD

-188 LKSVADGIKEC
+188 LKSVADCINSC
-199 LSDNQQLYHIVADEY
+199 LSDSQKLYHIVADEY
-214 MIVDL
+214 MIIDL
-219 ESRTRDDVILLQKE
+219 ESHTKDDVMLLQKK
-233 ICKKIADFII
+233 ICKKIEEFII
-243 SEKYKVIFTVSTGI
+243 SEKYKVVFTISTGI
-257 IHATKLLKYYD
+257 IYAKMLLKYYD
-268 EYRKMAVFSLKQAK
+268 EYRKIAVFSLKQAK

-332 SGHVIGAEALMRFS
+332 SGHMIGAEALMRFS

-374 GRFVLNEAV
+374 GRYVLNKAV
-383 AMCHEMRQYIPEFK
+383 SMCHEMRQYIPEFK

-402 SYIQMMKSDIWKDI
+402 SYIQMVKSDIWKDI
-416 LSSIEHYNL
+416 LSSIKQYDL

-434 TESGYTDMTSYFNT
+434 TESGYTDMTPYFYK
-448 LRKKFEEKKIQFVLD
+448 LRKKFEEKNLQFVLD

-475 TDMNP
+475 VNMKP
-480 NYVKLDKDFTA
+480 NYVKLDNDFTA
-491 KAMSNARD
+491 KAMSNAKD
-499 YEVLNKIVELV
+499 FELLKKIVEMV
-510 HSIDIGICIEG
+510 HSIDIRICIEG

-532 EIHVDYLQGY
+532 EIHIDYLQGY
-542 LFGKPCEKNQFLNQ
+542 LFGKPCEKNQFLNK
-556 FVFNCTE
+556 FIFHCTDQE
-563 MNREIKGDRTKYSD
+563 NLTDL
-577 RIEIY
+577 
-582 VK
+582 

>member
-1 MDTDIRKFVNEMA
+1 MDTDIRKLLKEIA
-14 AEDVIELFAPSMDDY
+14 AEELIELFAPCMDDY
-29 LYIMDLQKNTF
+29 LYIIDLQKNTF
-40 RISQIAVD
+40 KISEAAVN

-55 SFDDAVNSFQL
+55 SFDDAVNSFQY
-66 FVYKEDRTM
+66 FVYKEDRSM
-75 IAEDLQHII
+75 IAEDLQCII

-131 GNIPR
+131 GDTQR
-136 ADNVSGLLGERELQ
+136 ADNVSGLLGERELR

-177 GTLGIE
+177 GTLGVD

-188 LKSVADGIKEC
+188 LKSVADCINSC
-199 LSDNQQLYHIVADEY
+199 LSDNQKLYHIVADEY
-214 MIVDL
+214 MIIDL
-219 ESRTRDDVILLQKE
+219 ESHTKDDVMLLQKK
-233 ICKKIADFII
+233 ICKKIEEFII
-243 SEKYKVIFTVSTGI
+243 SEKYKVVFTISTGI
-257 IHATKLLKYYD
+257 IYAKMLLKYYD
-268 EYRKMAVFSLKQAK
+268 EYRKIAVFSLKQAK

-332 SGHVIGAEALMRFS
+332 SGHMIGAEALMRFS
-346 MYQDKKKE
+346 MYQDKKIE

-360 FIPLLEETGLIIPA
+360 FIPLLEETGLILPA
-374 GRFVLNEAV
+374 GRYVIDKAV
-383 AMCHEMRQYIPEFK
+383 SMCHEMRQYIPEFK

-402 SYIQMMKSDIWKDI
+402 SYIQMVKSDIWKDI
-416 LSSIEHYNL
+416 LSSIKQYDL

-434 TESGYTDMTSYFNT
+434 TESGYTDMTPYFYK
-448 LRKKFEEKKIQFVLD
+448 LRKKFEEKNLQFVLD
-463 DFGTGFS
+463 DFGTGYS

-475 TDMNP
+475 VNMKP

-499 YEVLNKIVELV
+499 FELLKKIVEMV
-510 HSIDIGICIEG
+510 HSIDIRICIEG

-542 LFGKPCEKNQFLNQ
+542 LFGKPCEKNQFLNK
-556 FVFNCTE
+556 FIFHCTDQE
-563 MNREIKGDRTKYSD
+563 NLTDL
-577 RIEIY
+577 
-582 VK
+582 

>member
-1 MDTDIRKFVNEMA
+1 MDTNIRRLLKEIG
-14 AEDVIELFAPSMDDY
+14 AEDLIEVFAPCMDDY
-29 LYIMDLQKNTF
+29 LYIIDLQKNTF
-40 RISQIAVD
+40 KISQAAVN
-48 RFMMSGN
+48 RFMISGN
-55 SFDDAVNSFQL
+55 SFDDAVNSFQY
-66 FVYKEDRTM
+66 FVYKEDRSM
-75 IAEDLQHII
+75 IAEDLQCII

-131 GNIPR
+131 GDTQR
-136 ADNVSGLLGERELQ
+136 ADNVSGLLGERELR
-150 SYISSHV
+150 SYISSHI
-157 KDSSSEYLIHIGIDG
+157 KDSSSEYLIYIGIDG

-177 GTLGIE
+177 GTLGVD

-188 LKSVADGIKEC
+188 LKSVADCINSC
-199 LSDNQQLYHIVADEY
+199 LSDSQKLYHIVADEY
-214 MIVDL
+214 MIIDL
-219 ESRTRDDVILLQKE
+219 ESHTKDDVMLLQKK
-233 ICKKIADFII
+233 ICKKIEEFII
-243 SEKYKVIFTVSTGI
+243 SEKYKVVFTISTGI
-257 IHATKLLKYYD
+257 IYAKMLLKYYD
-268 EYRKMAVFSLKQAK
+268 EYRKIAVFSLKQAK

-332 SGHVIGAEALMRFS
+332 SGHMIGAEALMRFS

-374 GRFVLNEAV
+374 GRYVLNKAV
-383 AMCHEMRQYIPEFK
+383 SMCHEMRQYIPEFK

-402 SYIQMMKSDIWKDI
+402 SYIQMVKSDIWKDI
-416 LSSIEHYNL
+416 LSSIKQYDL

-434 TESGYTDMTSYFNT
+434 TESGYTDMTPYFYK
-448 LRKKFEEKKIQFVLD
+448 LRKKFEEKNLQFVLD

-475 TDMNP
+475 VNMKP
-480 NYVKLDKDFTA
+480 NYVKLDNDFTA

-499 YEVLNKIVELV
+499 FELLKKIVEMV
-510 HSIDIGICIEG
+510 HSIDIRICIEG

-542 LFGKPCEKNQFLNQ
+542 LFGKPCEKNQFLNK
-556 FVFNCTE
+556 FIFHCTDQE
-563 MNREIKGDRTKYSD
+563 NLTDL
-577 RIEIY
+577 
-582 VK
+582 

>member
-1 MDTDIRKFVNEMA
+1 MDTYIRKLLKEIA
-14 AEDVIELFAPSMDDY
+14 AEDLIELFAPCMDDY
-29 LYIMDLQKNTF
+29 LYIIDLQKNTF
-40 RISQIAVD
+40 KISQAAVD

-55 SFDDAVNSFQL
+55 SFDDAVNSFQY
-66 FVYKEDRTM
+66 FVYKEDRSM
-75 IAEDLQHII
+75 IAEDLQCIM

-131 GNIPR
+131 GDTQR
-136 ADNVSGLLGERELQ
+136 ADNVSGLLGERELH

-177 GTLGIE
+177 GTLGVN

-188 LKSVADGIKEC
+188 LKSVADCINSC
-199 LSDNQQLYHIVADEY
+199 LSDNQKLYHIVADEY
-214 MIVDL
+214 MIIDL
-219 ESRTRDDVILLQKE
+219 ESHTKDDVMLLQKK
-233 ICKKIADFII
+233 ICKKIEEFII
-243 SEKYKVIFTVSTGI
+243 SEKYKVVFTISTGI
-257 IHATKLLKYYD
+257 IYAKMLLKYYD
-268 EYRKMAVFSLKQAK
+268 EYRKIAVFSLKQAK

-307 SALRNAVANGFEGFD
+307 SELRNAVANGFEGFD

-332 SGHVIGAEALMRFS
+332 SGHMIGAEALMRFS

-374 GRFVLNEAV
+374 GRYVLDKAV
-383 AMCHEMRQYIPEFK
+383 SMCHEMRQYIPEFK

-402 SYIQMMKSDIWKDI
+402 SYIQMVKSDIWKDI
-416 LSSIEHYNL
+416 LSSIKQYDL

-434 TESGYTDMTSYFNT
+434 TESGYTDMTPYFYK
-448 LRKKFEEKKIQFVLD
+448 LRKKFEEKNIQFVLD

-475 TDMNP
+475 VNMKP
-480 NYVKLDKDFTA
+480 NYVKLDNNFTA

-499 YEVLNKIVELV
+499 FELLKKIVEMV
-510 HSIDIGICIEG
+510 HSVDIRICIEG

-542 LFGKPCEKNQFLNQ
+542 LFGKPCEKNQFLNN
-556 FVFNCTE
+556 FIFHCTDQE
-563 MNREIKGDRTKYSD
+563 NLTDL
-577 RIEIY
+577 
-582 VK
+582 

>member
-1 MDTDIRKFVNEMA
+1 MDTDIRKLLKEIA
-14 AEDVIELFAPSMDDY
+14 AEDLIELFAPCMDDY
-29 LYIMDLQKNTF
+29 LYIIDLQKNTLI
-40 RISQIAVD
+40 ISQEAVK
-48 RFMMSGN
+48 RFKMPGN
-55 SFDDAVNSFQL
+55 SFDNAADSFQY
-66 FVYKEDRTM
+66 FVYKEDRSM
-75 IAEDLQHII
+75 IAEDLQCII

-131 GNIPR
+131 GDTQR
-136 ADNVSGLLGERELQ
+136 ADNVSGLLGERELR
-150 SYISSHV
+150 SYISSHI
-157 KDSSSEYLIHIGIDG
+157 KDSSSEYLIYIGIDG

-177 GTLGIE
+177 GTLGVD

-188 LKSVADGIKEC
+188 LKSVADCINSC
-199 LSDNQQLYHIVADEY
+199 LSDSQKLYHIVADEY
-214 MIVDL
+214 MIIDL
-219 ESRTRDDVILLQKE
+219 ESHTKDDVMLLQKK
-233 ICKKIADFII
+233 ICKKIEEFII
-243 SEKYKVIFTVSTGI
+243 SEKYKVVFTISTGI
-257 IHATKLLKYYD
+257 IYAKMLLKYYD
-268 EYRKMAVFSLKQAK
+268 EYRKIAVFSLKQAK

-332 SGHVIGAEALMRFS
+332 SGHMIGAEALMRFS

-374 GRFVLNEAV
+374 GRYVLNKAV
-383 AMCHEMRQYIPEFK
+383 SMCHEMRQYIPEFK

-402 SYIQMMKSDIWKDI
+402 SYIQMVKSDIWKDI
-416 LSSIEHYNL
+416 LSSIKQYDL

-434 TESGYTDMTSYFNT
+434 TESGYTDMTPYFYK
-448 LRKKFEEKKIQFVLD
+448 LRKKFEEKNLQFVLD

-475 TDMNP
+475 VNMKP
-480 NYVKLDKDFTA
+480 NYVKLDNDFTA

-499 YEVLNKIVELV
+499 FELLKKIVEMV
-510 HSIDIGICIEG
+510 HSIDIRICIEG

-542 LFGKPCEKNQFLNQ
+542 LFGKPCEKNQFLNK
-556 FVFNCTE
+556 FIFHCTDQE
-563 MNREIKGDRTKYSD
+563 NLTDL
-577 RIEIY
+577 
-582 VK
+582 